1 MADNLKGFNEETL
14 RRVSNVGDA
23 IKEIKNQT
31 RDLNRELANAGGPLS
46 DWESSFSSIS
56 NLSRKILDTQN
67 KSLLSS
73 KGTGESLKKQNEA
86 RNTARALDIK
96 INELLRQRKQGN
108 DFLNDLINRQAANLR
123 EAKDQAKILAEE
135 YGNLANSAANLDKR
149 TIFFSTLAKFV
160 SDVKG
165 LRTFAG
171 PFEAAAKASR
181 EQVIQNEKAVL
192 LQKKLEE
199 LRTSSNK
206 SQIRK
211 EISELT
217 EGKTIKEVL
226 AGKGGAFGAGMKAF
240 TGEIGSAFSGFMKG
254 GGPLLIGL
262 QLLTKVIQFFVEAM
276 FAASKQIADFQRN
289 LGVSRDSASEIRDR
303 FYEISDNAKILA
315 QTQTGN
321 LILQKDLVEAQSSF
335 NTALGLAVDLSTKQ
349 NEEFAAQF
357 TNVKKFYDLN
367 EQEQKGLIN
376 LYTLNGKTVNE
387 TKTNI
392 LGQTALFKLNTK
404 EAINIRKVYKEIL
417 TTSNATKLSI
427 KGGSEALTQAVI
439 NAQKLGVTLDNLGKI
454 ADNLLNFE
462 QSISA
467 ELEAELIT
475 GRDLNLEKARA
486 AALMND
492 QVTLTEE
499 VNRLVK
505 DAGPD
510 FEKNRIA
517 MQASAN
523 AIGISVEE
531 LADMITQQKT
541 VEKFKQNFNALDEKA
556 IENSKTLSRDEK
568 DRLRGISKTKATAAD
583 YYKFAKEQG
592 KDLIQILG
600 DEQASRME
608 AQDAQQKF
616 NDALEKAKETF
627 SRFVDGG
634 ALDKFA
640 DFLVRFVE
648 SVNIKGLRRTI
659 FGGLADD
666 EDIAKNRLKEKTQ
679 QLSTEKNTERKKQL
693 QEEINGLQVEISEI
707 KKEKKETFKAEAEAD
722 LSGTKMKVLR
732 AQEAGFMAVE
742 SGEKLAKGGII
753 VKPIHNATMGE
764 AGPEAVIPLHR
775 LPEMLNTNGTNDEAM
790 NKMMVLLS
798 QQNNLLSAILNKE
811 GTIVL
816 NGTKMGTAMA
826 VGGYKVA

>member
-1 MADNLKGFNEETL
+1 MADDLKGFSEESL

-23 IKEIKNQT
+23 IKEIKEQT
-31 RDLNRELANAGGPLS
+31 RDLNRELRNTGGPLTE
-46 DWESSFSSIS
+46 WESSFSSIS
-56 NLSRKILDTQN
+56 NLSKKILDTQN

-73 KGTGESLKKQNEA
+73 KGTGEALKRQNEA

-96 INELLRQRKQGN
+96 INELLKQKETGN
-108 DFLNDLINRQAANLR
+108 DALNTLIEKQAYNLK

-135 YGNLANSAANLDKR
+135 YGKLANSAASLDKR
-149 TIFFSTLAKFV
+149 TIIFSKLAEFTK
-160 SDVKG
+160 DVKG
-165 LRTFAG
+165 LRVFAS

-181 EQVIQNEKAVL
+181 EQVLNNEKAIL
-192 LQKKLEE
+192 LQKKLGE
-199 LRTSSNK
+199 LNRASSSDK
-206 SQIRK
+206 AKIRK
-211 EISELT
+211 EISEIT
-217 EGKTIKEVL
+217 EGKGIRETLSK
-226 AGKGGAFGAGMKAF
+226 KGSTFGAGIKAF

-254 GGPLLIGL
+254 GGFLIIVL
-262 QLLTKVIQFFVEAM
+262 NLVLKAIQFFKDAM
-276 FAASKQIADFQRN
+276 FAASKQVADLQRN
-289 LGVSRDSASEIRDR
+289 LSVSRDNAVEIRDR
-303 FYEISDNAKILA
+303 FFEISDNAKILA
-315 QTQTGN
+315 NTQTGN
-321 LILQKDLVEAQSSF
+321 LILQKDLIEAQESF

-357 TNVKKFYDLN
+357 TNIKKFYNLN

-376 LYTLNGKTVNE
+376 LYTINGKTVNE
-387 TKTNI
+387 TRNNI
-392 LGQTALFKLNTK
+392 LGQVALFRINTK
-404 EAINIRKVYKEIL
+404 EAINIKKVYKEIL

-427 KGGSEALTQAVI
+427 KGGTEALTQAII
-439 NAQKLGVTLDNLGKI
+439 NAQKLGVTLDSLGKI

-523 AIGISVEE
+523 AIGISVED
-531 LADMITQQKT
+531 LADMVTQQKAMD
-541 VEKFKQNFNALDEKA
+541 KFKQEFQALDEKA
-556 IENSKTLSRDEK
+556 IKNSKTLNKEEK
-568 DRLRGISKTKATAAD
+568 DRLLRKSKEKATVLD
-583 YYKFAKEQG
+583 YYKLAKEQN
-592 KDLIQILG
+592 KDLVQMLG
-600 DEQASRME
+600 EEQSTRLE

-640 DFLVRFVE
+640 DFLVKFVE
-648 SVNIKGLRRTI
+648 SVGIKGIFRTI
-659 FGGLADD
+659 VGGLVDD
-666 EDIAKNRLKEKTQ
+666 TDIAKAKVERKQQEIDIETDPEK
-679 QLSTEKNTERKKQL
+679 KKQL
-693 QEEINGLQVEISEI
+693 QNELNELTKNVTETIQ
-707 KKEKKETFKAEAEAD
+707 KENTAYRAKVMRENPYGKEAE
-722 LSGTKMKVLR
+722 LIRSTEEGR
-732 AQEAGFMAVE
+732 APRIIG
-742 SGEKLAKGGII
+742 AKDFII
-753 VKPIHNATMGE
+753 KT
-764 AGPEAVIPLHR
+764 
-775 LPEMLNTNGTNDEAM
+775 LPEDTVVGMGGTALGRTDE
-790 NKMMVLLS
+790 MVQLLTE
-798 QQNNLLSAILNKE
+798 QNRLLMGILNKE

-816 NGTKMGTAMA
+816 NGTKMGTAMS
-826 VGGYKVA
+826 VGGYKTA

>member
-1 MADNLKGFNEETL
+1 MADNLKGFSEETV

-96 INELLRQRKQGN
+96 INELLRQRRQGQ
-108 DFLNDLINRQAANLR
+108 DLLNDLINRQAANLR

-181 EQVIQNEKAVL
+181 EQVIQNGKAVL

-240 TGEIGSAFSGFMKG
+240 TGEISSAFSGFMKG

-262 QLLTKVIQFFVEAM
+262 QLLTKVIQFFVDAM

-289 LGVSRDSASEIRDR
+289 LAVSRDDASEIRDR
-303 FYEISDNAKILA
+303 FFEISDNAKILA

-439 NAQKLGVTLDNLGKI
+439 NAQKLGVTLDSLGKI

-475 GRDLNLEKARA
+475 GRDLNLERARA

-531 LADMITQQKT
+531 LADMITQQKA
-541 VEKFKQNFNALDEKA
+541 VEKFKQNFQALDEKA
-556 IENSKTLSRDEK
+556 IENSKTLSEGEK
-568 DRLRGISKTKATAAD
+568 KRLKEGKATAQD

-592 KDLIQILG
+592 KDLNVILG
-600 DEQASRME
+600 EEMATRLE

-666 EDIAKNRLKEKTQ
+666 EDIDKNRLKEKTQ
-679 QLSTEKNTERKKQL
+679 QLSTEKDTERKKQL

-722 LSGTKMKVLR
+722 PSGTKMKVLR

-775 LPEMLNTNGTNDEAM
+775 LPEMLNTNSTNDEAM